1 MKNRR
6 TLWIA
11 TAAMAMLGLAVQIT
25 SARIDVKVDFDKNFD
40 FKSVRTWTWSSPL
53 PGDVKMARTKDDDPE
68 AMRRL
73 AEPIILDAM
82 NVETKRR
89 GLQPASGEPDVVITY
104 YLLMTTTMS
113 AQTMGQFLPAVS
125 GWGLPP
131 FEGATQSLKIMNRGS
146 LVLDMSA
153 RDQVIWRGVAQ
164 ANLKMD
170 ADIPKREKTL
180 REAVRDLLA
189 RFPPRR

>member
-1 MKNRR
+1 MKNRN
-6 TLWIA
+6 TLCTA
-11 TAAMAMLGLAVQIT
+11 TAALAMLGLAVQIT
-25 SARIDVKVDFDKNFD
+25 SARIDVKVDFDKTFD
-40 FKSVRTWTWSSPL
+40 FKSVRTWTWASPL
-53 PGDVKMARTKDDDPE
+53 PGDVKMARTKEDDPE

-73 AEPIILDAM
+73 AEPIILEAM
-82 NVETKRR
+82 NAETKRR
-89 GLQPASGEPDVVITY
+89 GLQPASGAPDIVITY
-104 YLLMTTTMS
+104 YLLMSTTMS

-153 RDQVIWRGVAQ
+153 KDQVIWRGLAQ

-170 ADIPKREKTL
+170 ADIPERQKTL

-189 RFPPRR
+189 KFPPR

>member
-1 MKNRR
+1 MKNRK
-6 TLWIA
+6 TLWTA
-11 TAAMAMLGLAVQIT
+11 TAALAMLGLAVQIT

-40 FKSVRTWTWSSPL
+40 FKSVRTWTWATPQ
-53 PGDVKMARTKDDDPE
+53 PGDVKMARTKEDDPE

-73 AEPIILDAM
+73 AEPVILEAM
-82 NVETKRR
+82 NAETKRR
-89 GLQPASGEPDVVITY
+89 GLEPASGAPDVVITY
-104 YLLMTTTMS
+104 YLLMSTTMS

-153 RDQVIWRGVAQ
+153 KDQVIWRGLAQ

-170 ADIPKREKTL
+170 ADIPERQKKL

-189 RFPPRR
+189 KFPPR